1 MQQSYQEA
9 ADQLYKML
17 DEVLTKQREK
27 LANKGLDMDKIP
39 KQPMAVEIVSFLL
52 VKCLTD
58 ERLAF
63 DMFQQKQQANT
74 EAMQII
80 KKAVIQYRG
89 NNLVPPLR
97 SQIH

>member
-17 DEVLTKQREK
+17 DEVLTTQRQE
-27 LANKGLDMDKIP
+27 LANEGLDMDKIP

-63 DMFQQKQQANT
+63 DMFQQKQQANM

-89 NNLVPPLR
+89 NNLVPPLT

>member
-9 ADQLYKML
+9 AEQLYKML

-52 VKCLTD
+52 EKCLTD

>member
-9 ADQLYKML
+9 ADQLYQML
-17 DEVLTKQREK
+17 DEVLTKQRQE
-27 LANKGLDMDKIP
+27 LANEGLDMDKIP
-39 KQPMAVEIVSFLL
+39 KQPMVVEIVSFLL

-63 DMFQQKQQANT
+63 DMFQQKQQANK

>member
-17 DEVLTKQREK
+17 DEVLTTQITE
-27 LANKGLDMDKIP
+27 LAKEGLDMDKIP

-58 ERLAF
+58 ERMAF
-63 DMFQQKQQANT
+63 DMFQQKQQASQ
-74 EAMQII
+74 EAMETI

-89 NNLVPPLR
+89 NNLVPPLKN
-97 SQIH
+97 QIH